1 MKLLL
6 HTDDEV
12 VHARID
18 INSYTLPPGEPVE
31 IENDHHANL
40 ILEQKVFH
48 GIVEV
53 PTIKSRTGISYDID
67 SAIAT
72 SKEALLAAD
81 DLVVAQY
88 IRTQLED
95 RLGAGKP
102 ALAPQGRALKII
114 RRTKTD
120 LADYGIMP
128 VGWKQSEAP
137 GRGGRAAVFIDDKR
151 PKSER
156 EKQLE
161 ELLAESNRQLAAIG
175 LEKLGNRGEAPPEVQ
190 AALEQQRGQQGDTE
204 PPEEV
209 PGSDEPVE
217 LTEEQAGEAAAA
229 AVEQGEGGLPIAP
242 RAATL
247 ASQRNRNR
255 ARR

>member
-6 HTDDEV
+6 HTDDETV
-12 VHARID
+12 FVRVD
-18 INSYTLPPGEPVE
+18 INSYILPPGEPVE
-31 IENDHHANL
+31 IENDHHANI

-53 PTIKSRTGISYDID
+53 PMTKTRSGINYDIE
-67 SAIAT
+67 SATA
-72 SKEALLAAD
+72 SAKEALLAAD

-114 RRTKTD
+114 RRTQTD

-137 GRGGRAAVFIDDKR
+137 GRGGKAGRSAAFIDDKR
-151 PKSER
+151 PKSAR
-156 EKQLE
+156 EKELE
-161 ELLAESNRQLAAIG
+161 EQLAESNRRLAAIG
-175 LEKLGNRGEAPPEVQ
+175 LDKLGDRGKADPGVE
-190 AALEQQRGQQGDTE
+190 AALELQRGVE
-204 PPEEV
+204 PPEEIS
-209 PGSDEPVE
+209 GSDEPAE

-247 ASQRNRNR
+247 ASQRARNK